1 MNIRLKDTIHPELKS
16 LGLKAGDI
24 IRTATVGSKVT
35 GSLHFT
41 YGNRNCSIWPEDYEI
56 IPNQTQTIEA
66 AIQAGFEPSD
76 VILQDDDQI
85 FIEAQEYLTN
95 QAIRN

>member
-1 MNIRLKDTIHPELKS
+1 MNIRLKETIHPELKS

-24 IRTATVGSKVT
+24 IRTATIGSKVT
-35 GSLHFT
+35 GCLHFT
-41 YGNRNCSIWPEDYEI
+41 YGNRNCSIWPEDYEL

-66 AIQAGFEPSD
+66 AYLVGFEPSEESSQNNE
-76 VILQDDDQI
+76 LM

-95 QAIRN
+95 EAIRY

>member
-1 MNIRLKDTIHPELKS
+1 MNIRLKETIHTELKS

-24 IRTATVGSKVT
+24 ISTATIGSKVT

-56 IPNQTQTIEA
+56 IPNQNQTIEA
-66 AIQAGFEPSD
+66 AIQAGFDPSD
-76 VILQDDDQI
+76 VILQNDDQI
-85 FIEAQEYLTN
+85 FIEAQEYLSN
-95 QAIRN
+95 EAIRN